1 MCGQH
6 PYIYYKIVFFALRG
20 IHMAVELIK
29 KPIHVFQTIDEQQ
42 KEELLETGMIVPD
55 SKPDVLDVLMV
66 DIDIIVKTK
75 EKTGKVME
83 IGGEICYQV
92 IYRADNQEQSLEAI
106 NAKAPWSI
114 SCNYPAREEDV
125 HTLVKCSVEHSNAD
139 VINGR
144 KLSAKSVIKLNVK
157 YLAEKSIET
166 GEMVQGE
173 NIYQKADQQEIA
185 MLEDMGERTVNV
197 SETMD
202 LPEGK
207 PAMEEILYSHAA
219 IKDVRVNDNMNL
231 EGTLEVDYLY
241 RAENDTGRLEN
252 IHMELPV
259 SKNLDVENY
268 RYDNASVNAAV
279 KSVSLRPDEDFDGLL
294 TRVRLDADIGVEY
307 TLFSRENVHL
317 VRDAYCLDYDF
328 ELEKKPITVGVEE
341 NDVRENIQVND
352 NLMLDTG
359 GDTLEQVIS
368 LTVKPRL
375 LSAENE
381 AGAVEIN
388 GCLDICLLYCTG
400 VDMRIV
406 RGENREVPFTHRMA
420 LSEDQAANESDITLS
435 VEQNS
440 YEIISDTELAV
451 KAQIAIKAHLSRKKQ
466 IDVVTGVKGVKPAE
480 KKENPPLLIYYAQQ
494 GENLWNIAKRYR
506 VPIQKILSDNCMSEE
521 TEPVAG
527 QKILL
532 IG

>member
-1 MCGQH
+1 
-6 PYIYYKIVFFALRG
+6 
-20 IHMAVELIK
+20 MAVELIK

-42 KEELLETGMIVPD
+42 KEELMETGMIVPD
-55 SKPDVLDVLMV
+55 SKPDVLDVLVV
-66 DIDIIVKTK
+66 DADVIVKKK

-106 NAKAPWSI
+106 NTKAPWSV

-125 HTLVKCSVEHSNAD
+125 HTLVKSSVEHSNAE

-144 KLSAKSVIKLNVK
+144 KLSAKSVVKLDVK
-157 YLAEKSIET
+157 YLAEKSIEA
-166 GEMVQGE
+166 GEMVQGD

-197 SETMD
+197 AETMD

-207 PAMEEILYSHAA
+207 PAMEEILYNHAA
-219 IKDVRVNDNMNL
+219 IRDVRVNDNMNL

-241 RAENDTGRLEN
+241 RAENDSGRVEN

-259 SKNLDVENY
+259 SKSLDVENY
-268 RYDNASVNAAV
+268 RYDNASVNASV
-279 KSVSLRPDEDFDGLL
+279 KSISLKPDEDLDGLL
-294 TRVRLDADIGVEY
+294 TRVRMDAEIGVDY
-307 TLFSRENVHL
+307 SLFSKENIHL

-328 ELEKKPITVGVEE
+328 ELEKKPVTVGVEE
-341 NDVRENIQVND
+341 NDVRENIQVNG
-352 NLMLDTG
+352 NLPMDTA
-359 GDTLEQVIS
+359 GDTLEEIIS

-381 AGAVEIN
+381 AVAIEIN
-388 GCLDICLLYCTG
+388 GCLDVCVLYGTG
-400 VDMRIV
+400 VEMRIV
-406 RGENREVPFTHRMA
+406 RGENREIPFTHRLA
-420 LSEDQAANESDITLS
+420 LSDAQAVYETDVTLS
-435 VEQNS
+435 IEQNS
-440 YEIISDTELAV
+440 YEITSDTELAV
-451 KAQIAIKAHLSRKKQ
+451 KAQIAVKAHLSRRQQ
-466 IDVVTGVKGVKPAE
+466 INVVMGVKGVKPAE

-506 VPIQKILSDNCMSEE
+506 VPIQKILNDNGMSEE
-521 TEPVAG
+521 MEPAAG